1 MAENLEIQVK
11 NNPLL
16 SCYPA
21 MLMAKVAVMVMMRIM
36 VESRQW

>member
-1 MAENLEIQVK
+1 MAENLEIQIK
-11 NNPLL
+11 NNTLL

-21 MLMAKVAVMVMMRIM
+21 MLMAKVTVMVMMRIM